1 MKVAAFL
8 PGPADVAREALIV
21 LAGAVIAAAVVGQL
35 PALRDWIK
43 TQWDGAPRV

>member
-1 MKVAAFL
+1 MKVTAFL

-43 TQWDGAPRV
+43 AQWDGAPRI